1 MSSFTTET
9 EVTVVTASASCTDSL
24 STACISDIIGWTP
37 GDCTS
42 VVVSGWQDA
51 NSAGDCDDGFDPC
64 DCAGDECYFEE
75 LEGELLCL
83 NQDGTEDGCNYDEG
97 AQTCTAIVGF
107 YNGSGV
113 ELVGGVVA
121 MAMSVLAVM
130 AM

>member
-1 MSSFTTET
+1 
-9 EVTVVTASASCTDSL
+9 VTASDSCTDSL
-24 STACISDIIGWTP
+24 PTSCTADIIGWTP

-42 VVVSGWQDA
+42 VVVSGWAD
-51 NSAGDCDDGFDPC
+51 SAGDCDDGFDPC
-64 DCAGDECYFEE
+64 DCADADECEFVE

-83 NQDGTEDGCNYDEG
+83 NTDGTEDGCNYDEG
-97 AQTCTAIVGF
+97 AQTCTEIVGF
-107 YNGSGV
+107 YSNGV